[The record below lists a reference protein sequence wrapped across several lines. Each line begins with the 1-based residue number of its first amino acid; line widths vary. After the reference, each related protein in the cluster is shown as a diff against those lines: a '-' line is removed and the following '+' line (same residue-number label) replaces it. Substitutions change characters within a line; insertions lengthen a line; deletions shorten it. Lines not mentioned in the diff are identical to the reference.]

1 MLALSFE
8 TQSETAEGS
17 DGSAERVDVDPGIAA
32 PPVAIGRYLILRV
45 VGEGGMGVIYEAEQE
60 QPCRTVALKI
70 IKPALA
76 SPEMLRRFNL
86 ESQALG
92 RLQHPGIAQIYEAGT
107 VDTGLGPQPYFAMEL
122 IRGISPRDYAET
134 HHLDTRERLAMM
146 VKICDAVHHAHQR
159 GLIHRDL
166 KPGNIL
172 VDATGQPKILDF
184 GVARVTDDAGAT
196 LQTNMGQLVGT
207 LTYMSPEQAVA
218 DPMDIDKRTD
228 IYSLGVI
235 LYELLTGR
243 LPYTVSKKL
252 HEAIQ
257 AIRESDPDPLGK
269 VNRAY
274 RGDIETI
281 TRKALEK
288 DRTQRYASAAE
299 MAADIQRY
307 LNAEPIAARP
317 PSASYQLW
325 KFAVRNRGLVVATA
339 AVLVFLI
346 VGVIVGI
353 AWATAAQTVN

>member
-1 MLALSFE
+1 
-8 TQSETAEGS
+8 
-17 DGSAERVDVDPGIAA
+17 
-32 PPVAIGRYLILRV
+32 
-45 VGEGGMGVIYEAEQE
+45 
-60 QPCRTVALKI
+60 
-70 IKPALA
+70 
-76 SPEMLRRFNL
+76 
-86 ESQALG
+86 
-92 RLQHPGIAQIYEAGT
+92 
-107 VDTGLGPQPYFAMEL
+107 MEL